1 MRLTDAMPRVRPK
14 PHVGSQCVAVEASA
28 VTRALLELDAG
39 ANRATPSLGALNQR
53 SETPVAGALLRSVSA
68 IPAVTASQPS
78 SHWSWMHI
86 VSGDLQTCVHAG

>member
-1 MRLTDAMPRVRPK
+1 MRLTDAMPRVRPV
-14 PHVGSQCVAVEASA
+14 PHAGSQYGAVEASA

-53 SETPVAGALLRSVSA
+53 SETPVAGASLLSVSD
-68 IPAVTASQPS
+68 IPGVTASQPP

-86 VSGDLQTCVHAG
+86 VSAALQTCVHDG